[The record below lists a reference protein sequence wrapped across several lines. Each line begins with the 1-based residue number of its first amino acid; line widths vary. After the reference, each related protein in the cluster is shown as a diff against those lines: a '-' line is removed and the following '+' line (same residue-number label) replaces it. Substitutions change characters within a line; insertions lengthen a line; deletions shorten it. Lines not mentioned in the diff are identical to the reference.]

1 LRDKPVLKFYN
12 LIRHNEV
19 RPEGYAR
26 MSLNLNPDI
35 EARLI
40 ALAQSTGVSVEDFL
54 LHVVEEKTGHS
65 KTQRL
70 SPEEWGQ
77 EFDAWADSSPEAPPI
92 PDEALSRENL
102 YPDRW

>member
-1 LRDKPVLKFYN
+1 
-12 LIRHNEV
+12 
-19 RPEGYAR
+19 

-40 ALAQSTGVSVEDFL
+40 ALAQSSGVSVEDFL
-54 LHVVEEKTGHS
+54 LHVVEEKTGPL
-65 KTQRL
+65 KVQRL
-70 SPEEWGQ
+70 SPENWARQFE
-77 EFDAWADSSPEAPPI
+77 EWADSFPEAPPI

>member
-1 LRDKPVLKFYN
+1 
-12 LIRHNEV
+12 
-19 RPEGYAR
+19 

-40 ALAQSTGVSVEDFL
+40 AMAQSSGVSVEDFL
-54 LHVVEEKTGHS
+54 RHVVEEKSEHS
-65 KTQRL
+65 KAQRL
-70 SPEEWGQ
+70 SPEQWTAQFE
-77 EFDAWADSSPEAPPI
+77 EWADSFPEAAPI

>member
-1 LRDKPVLKFYN
+1 
-12 LIRHNEV
+12 
-19 RPEGYAR
+19 

-40 ALAQSTGVSVEDFL
+40 ALAQSSGVSVEDFL
-54 LHVVEEKTGHS
+54 LHVVEERAGRS
-65 KTQRL
+65 KPQRL
-70 SPEEWGQ
+70 SPELWGA
-77 EFDAWADSSPEAPPI
+77 EFEAWADSFPEAPPI

>member
-1 LRDKPVLKFYN
+1 
-12 LIRHNEV
+12 
-19 RPEGYAR
+19 

-54 LHVVEEKTGHS
+54 RHIVEEKTGPS

-70 SPEEWGQ
+70 GPDQWGA
-77 EFDAWADSSPEAPPI
+77 EFDAWADSFPEAPPI

>member
-1 LRDKPVLKFYN
+1 
-12 LIRHNEV
+12 
-19 RPEGYAR
+19 

-40 ALAQSTGVSVEDFL
+40 ELAQSAASPL
-54 LHVVEEKTGHS
+54 KTSFCTSWKRRQAIPSPGGSHPNNGRRS
-65 KTQRL
+65 LKSGPTVFQKPL
-70 SPEEWGQ
+70 S
-77 EFDAWADSSPEAPPI
+77 S

>member
-1 LRDKPVLKFYN
+1 
-12 LIRHNEV
+12 
-19 RPEGYAR
+19 

-40 ALAQSTGVSVEDFL
+40 ALAQSSGVSVEDFL
-54 LHVVEEKTGHS
+54 LRVVEEKSGHS
-65 KTQRL
+65 EALQLTPAQWAAQF
-70 SPEEWGQ
+70 EE
-77 EFDAWADSSPEAPPI
+77 WADSFPEAPAI

>member
-1 LRDKPVLKFYN
+1 
-12 LIRHNEV
+12 
-19 RPEGYAR
+19 
-26 MSLNLNPDI
+26 MSLNLNPDV

-65 KTQRL
+65 KARRL
-70 SPEEWGQ
+70 SPEQWGA
-77 EFDAWADSSPEAPPI
+77 EFDAWADSFPDAPPI
-92 PDEALSRENL
+92 PDEALRRENL